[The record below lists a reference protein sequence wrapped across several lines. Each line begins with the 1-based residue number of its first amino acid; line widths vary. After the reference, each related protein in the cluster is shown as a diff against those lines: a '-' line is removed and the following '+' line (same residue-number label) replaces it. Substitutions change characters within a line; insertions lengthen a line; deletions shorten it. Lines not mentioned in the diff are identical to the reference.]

1 METAQKENP
10 LTMYEITIIRIRTFF
25 KTVGETLTKLF
36 CCKHN
41 SVHRDDSEIELKDM
55 LKTTSLRP
63 HVIPSD
69 DGKVI
74 PKKDSLDE
82 IIFVEKTD
90 DPVHSFDDVV
100 VDEVSF
106 DDVVVDEVSFDNVA
120 VGEVGKEKR
129 DV

>member
-1 METAQKENP
+1 MEIAQKENP

-41 SVHRDDSEIELKDM
+41 SLPTNDSEIELKDM

-63 HVIPSD
+63 PVVSSD
-69 DGKVI
+69 DGKII

-82 IIFVEKTD
+82 IIFVEKD
-90 DPVHSFDDVV
+90 GRS
-100 VDEVSF
+100 
-106 DDVVVDEVSFDNVA
+106 DN
-120 VGEVGKEKR
+120 E
-129 DV
+129 